1 MSLLKIISAR
11 NNTYWYS
18 KTRRSFWIFIFKR
31 KYSKIAFLS
40 FDNQFTFYLFYTNWK
55 ITLWSWTSN
64 IHRDFIKFYNTQID
78 NSEKNYPFSIPL
90 FFLGKKKLID
100 FHISKLLEKILLFHF
115 RYRIC
120 CKKKSPKFCVLFCLV
135 LVYIKPQE
143 WHNQM

>member
-1 MSLLKIISAR
+1 MSLLKIISAK

-64 IHRDFIKFYNTQID
+64 IHEISLSFTTRRLTILKKLPVLYSPILFRK
-78 NSEKNYPFSIPL
+78 KN
-90 FFLGKKKLID
+90 LID
-100 FHISKLLEKILLFHF
+100 FHISKLLEKIHFFHF
-115 RYRIC
+115 RYRIW
-120 CKKKSPKFCVLFCLV
+120 CKKNSPKFCVLFCLV
-135 LVYIKPQE
+135 LVYIMP
-143 WHNQM
+143 